1 MIISTDAKA
10 IYSQYG
16 IDLDDVDAV
25 LVAHNCNTQAISSSK
40 TAEEWAHTW
49 AKAENVARR
58 VATNLTYEEA
68 SRGY

>member
-49 AKAENVARR
+49 AAAETK
-58 VATNLTYEEA
+58 TNKLTYAEA

>member
-1 MIISTDAKA
+1 MIISKDAKA
-10 IYSQYG
+10 IYAEYD
-16 IDLDDVDAV
+16 IFLDDVDAV

-49 AKAENVARR
+49 AAAETK
-58 VATNLTYEEA
+58 TNKLTYAEA